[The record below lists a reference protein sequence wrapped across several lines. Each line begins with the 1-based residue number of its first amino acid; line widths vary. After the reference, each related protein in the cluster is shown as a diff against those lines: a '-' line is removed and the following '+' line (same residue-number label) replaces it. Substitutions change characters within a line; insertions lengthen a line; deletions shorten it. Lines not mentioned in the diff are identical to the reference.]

1 MKIIGNNESI
11 KGSYPDKSKRS
22 EPASNTDFKNILKES
37 VEKSDGP
44 ATRIQTSSLINPLSA
59 VRFNPELPQDTVSTI
74 QRVDHL
80 ISLLDDYR
88 KQLADPAITLRN
100 IEPVM
105 KSIVKEKD
113 QLSSLL
119 DSIPNED
126 GLKDIV
132 NRTLITAS
140 LEAIKFNR
148 GDYITS

>member
-1 MKIIGNNESI
+1 MKISGNNEII
-11 KGSYPDKSKRS
+11 KSSYQDKSQRN

-37 VEKSDGP
+37 VEKSARD
-44 ATRIQTSSLINPLSA
+44 TTQIQPSSLINPFAA
-59 VRFNPELPQDTVSTI
+59 VRFDSESPPDKVSAI
-74 QRVDHL
+74 QRVDSFL
-80 ISLLDDYR
+80 NLLDDYR

-105 KSIVKEKD
+105 QSIIKEKD

-119 DSIPNED
+119 ESLPNED

-140 LEAIKFNR
+140 LEVIKYNR
-148 GDYITS
+148 GDYVTS